1 MTPTDQ
7 QDCPYAIRR
16 NACYYARSVA
26 YLGRHF
32 VTALGKH
39 TQAKNNRVLKAD
51 IKKLKAF
58 ACCSLKRSD
67 QFN

>member
-1 MTPTDQ
+1 MTPMDQ

-16 NACYYARSVA
+16 NAFYYARSVA
-26 YLGRHF
+26 NLGRLF
-32 VTALGKH
+32 LAASGKH
-39 TQAKNNRVLKAD
+39 TRAKRNRVLKAD

-58 ACCSLKRSD
+58 ACCSLKLSD